1 MERSDSMGSDSE
13 GLDSTPAEDGRSQP
27 PERRGLRITGRVQ
40 GVGFRW
46 FTRRTAGE
54 LGVRGS
60 VRNRPDGS
68 VEVHAE
74 GPAEVLARFEERL
87 RRGPRGARVDGVGR
101 VESSM
106 PVPEADFV
114 IRR

>member
-1 MERSDSMGSDSE
+1 MEEAADSK
-13 GLDSTPAEDGRSQP
+13 
-27 PERRGLRITGRVQ
+27 ERRGLRITGRVQ

-46 FTRRTAGE
+46 FTRKTAGS
-54 LGVRGS
+54 LGLSGS

-74 GPAEVLARFEERL
+74 GTGEALERFEEWL
-87 RRGPRGARVDGVGR
+87 RRGPPGARVDGIGR

-106 PVPEADFV
+106 PIPDGDFV
-114 IRR
+114 ISR

>member
-1 MERSDSMGSDSE
+1 MERSDS
-13 GLDSTPAEDGRSQP
+13 T
-27 PERRGLRITGRVQ
+27 ERRGLRITGRVQ

-54 LGVRGS
+54 LDVRGA
-60 VRNRPDGS
+60 VRNRSDGS

-74 GPAEVLARFEERL
+74 GPGDILDRFEERL
-87 RRGPRGARVDGVGR
+87 RQGPRGARVDGLR
-101 VESSM
+101 RAESSL
-106 PVPEADFV
+106 PIPEAGFV

>member
-1 MERSDSMGSDSE
+1 MFEDA
-13 GLDSTPAEDGRSQP
+13 DSTV
-27 PERRGLRITGRVQ
+27 RRGLRITGRVQ

-46 FTRRTAGE
+46 FTRRSADD

-68 VEVHAE
+68 VEIHAE
-74 GPAEVLARFEERL
+74 GTESSLERFEERV
-87 RRGPRGARVDGVGR
+87 RRGPPGARVDEVRR

-106 PVPEADFV
+106 PVPDRDFV
-114 IRR
+114 IER

>member
-1 MERSDSMGSDSE
+1 MKEPTDA
-13 GLDSTPAEDGRSQP
+13 T
-27 PERRGLRITGRVQ
+27 ERRGLRITGRVQ

-46 FTRRTAGE
+46 FTRKAADD

-68 VEVHAE
+68 VELHAE
-74 GPAEVLARFEERL
+74 GAGSVLERFEGRL
-87 RRGPRGARVDGVGR
+87 RRGPPGARVDGIER

-106 PVPEADFV
+106 PIPEADF
-114 IRR
+114 IISR

>member
-1 MERSDSMGSDSE
+1 MEEGRGS
-13 GLDSTPAEDGRSQP
+13 R
-27 PERRGLRITGRVQ
+27 ERRGLRVTGRVQ

-46 FTRRTAGE
+46 FTRRTAGV
-54 LGVRGS
+54 LGVHGS

-74 GPAEVLARFEERL
+74 ASAEVLERFEERL
-87 RRGPRGARVDGVGR
+87 RRGPSAARVDAIER

-106 PVPEADFV
+106 PVPEGDFV
-114 IRR
+114 ITR